1 MTIDTTKPGGHRN
14 IRRALQAILVIA
26 ALLFVWRFARTHQAD
41 IGRVPLRIAV
51 LPLLLASLVWALA
64 FGALVILWERSLRWW
79 GARMRGA
86 AALRVFFL
94 ANLARYVPGGVWQF
108 AGLAAMSA
116 AQGVPPIAA
125 TAAVLVQQAALLAT
139 GTALA
144 LALSPIAL
152 ETYLARWGVAL
163 PSLAIRLT
171 LAAAIVVALVG
182 VIPPLLPPLR
192 RQVERRIRDVRAVPH
207 VGALQLAAYLA
218 VTFCGWIGYGISF
231 ALFTQSVL
239 GTTSLAPITAAS
251 IYVAAYVAG
260 IVVIVLPG
268 GIGVREGV
276 LVAALTPIIGVDR
289 AIFLAITSRLWL
301 VALEVLGALA
311 CFAIPATV
319 RVRR

>member
-1 MTIDTTKPGGHRN
+1 MTTDSKPPGGHRN
-14 IRRALQAILVIA
+14 VRRALQAILVLA
-26 ALLFVWRFARTHQAD
+26 ALLFVWRFARAHEAD
-41 IGRVPLRIAV
+41 IGRVPLKIAV
-51 LPLLLASLVWALA
+51 LPLLLASVVWAIA
-64 FGALVILWERSLRWW
+64 FGGLVILWERSLRWW
-79 GARMRGA
+79 GAQMRGA

-116 AQGVPPIAA
+116 AQGVPPVAA
-125 TAAVLVQQAALLAT
+125 TAAVLFQQAALLAT

-152 ETYLARWGVAL
+152 ESYLGRWGVAL
-163 PSLAIRLT
+163 PSLPVRLT

-182 VIPPLLPPLR
+182 LIPPLLPPLR
-192 RQVERRIRDVRAVPH
+192 RQVERRIRDVRAIPH
-207 VGALQLAAYLA
+207 VGAAPLAAYLA

-231 ALFTQSVL
+231 ALFTRSVL
-239 GTTSLAPITAAS
+239 GGDALAPVTAAS

-260 IVVIVLPG
+260 IIVIVLPG

-276 LVAALTPIIGVDR
+276 LVAALTPLIGVDR

-311 CFAIPATV
+311 FLGVPA
-319 RVRR
+319 RVPARR